1 MATAPKAP
9 APSLPRRT
17 EYYAG
22 GVLVYTVD
30 GAGAVFLLLG
40 LERRRDKGWSYMV
53 GKVDRGE
60 RTLAACAREMHEET
74 AGCYSL
80 DRAAMR
86 QLPCMAY
93 DQQLLFFAPAV
104 HVDARVLEALAHRA
118 FAEGRYAFGEMV
130 RPFPNCC
137 AKSVFL
143 MLLTPSRHR
152 PSTCGFPSRT
162 CARSGA
168 RLKSTCAP
176 WTASSG
182 D

>member
-9 APSLPRRT
+9 APALPRRT

-30 GAGAVFLLLG
+30 RFGAVFLLLG

-86 QLPCMAY
+86 HLPCMAY

-130 RPFPNCC
+130 RASCVMRRADAAALRARTDRVP
-137 AKSVFL
+137 V
-143 MLLTPSRHR
+143 
-152 PSTCGFPSRT
+152 GFPRGL
-162 CARSGA
+162 ARAAG
-168 RLKSTCAP
+168 RV
-176 WTASSG
+176 
-182 D
+182 